1 MDLFALIRPV
11 KIWLHKTHINFFLVY
26 MFTAISHLW
35 ISANGV
41 FGQDNDY
48 ASPALI
54 EVNKFAD
61 HTTWGYWSGII
72 GLGLIFGLF
81 CRTFVV
87 SRLFLGFGI
96 AIMLFRF
103 LLISQAWLNGAP
115 VANSLP
121 YLFLIIGLHVS
132 QTLEPPINPETKRM

>member
-1 MDLFALIRPV
+1 MDPFAHIRPV
-11 KIWLHKTHINFFLVY
+11 KLWLHKTHKNFFLVY
-26 MFTAISHLW
+26 LFTAISHLW
-35 ISANGV
+35 IAAHGI
-41 FGQDNDY
+41 FGDQDDY
-48 ASPALI
+48 LLPALV

-61 HTTWGYWSGII
+61 HTTWGYWSGLI
-72 GLGLIFGLF
+72 GVGLIFGLF

-87 SRLFLGFGI
+87 SRLFLGLGI

-103 LLISQAWLNGAP
+103 LLISQAWFNGAS